1 MKLFRVRRIKIGA
14 RPGALVVP
22 EDSPR
27 PRIRYVDYTVDS
39 LEEGDVDDVESL
51 RAIHER
57 ESITWVDVQGLGDMK
72 LLTRLGAVFDLHELL
87 LADVAHVPQRPKL
100 DTYEDM
106 LLLIS
111 RMVWMTEAENL
122 EREQVSLVMGPNYLL
137 TFQEKYGDVLDP
149 VRERLRAAKGLIR
162 KAGADYLTYAVLDTM
177 VDGYFPV
184 LEKIGDELEA
194 LEDRVLADP
203 SPATLRKVNGI
214 RNILLVLRRIVWPQR
229 EALNHVIRDPHDLIQ
244 ERTRPYFR
252 DTFDHCTQAVELI
265 EALRELTSGLQSTHL
280 SVAGNRMNEIMKVLT
295 IMASM
300 FIPLTFLAGIY
311 GMNFESMP
319 ELKLKWAYPA
329 LLVLMAILA
338 GGMVFYFRRKGW
350 IGSPGWVDE
359 NDEE

>member
-1 MKLFRVRRIKIGA
+1 MKVGA
-14 RPGALVVP
+14 RPGALIVP

-27 PRIRYVDYTVDS
+27 PRIRYIDYTADS
-39 LEEGDVDDVESL
+39 LEDGEIDDVESL

-57 ESITWVDVQGLGDMK
+57 ESITWVDVQGLGDMN
-72 LLTRLGAVFDLHELL
+72 LLTRLGTIFDLHELL

-100 DTYEDM
+100 DAYEDK
-106 LLLIS
+106 LLLVT

-149 VRERLRAAKGLIR
+149 VRERLRVAKGLIR
-162 KAGADYLTYAVLDTM
+162 KAGADYLAYAVLDTI

-184 LEKIGDELEA
+184 LEKLGDELEA
-194 LEDRVLADP
+194 LEERVLADP
-203 SPATLRKVNGI
+203 SPTTLRKVNAT

-229 EALNHVIRDPHDLIQ
+229 EALNHVFRDHHDLVQ
-244 ERTRPYFR
+244 DRTRPYFR

-265 EALRELTSGLQSTHL
+265 EALRELTSGLQSTYL

-295 IMASM
+295 IMASI
-300 FIPLTFLAGIY
+300 FIPLTFLAGVY

-329 LLVLMAILA
+329 LLVLMAVIVA
-338 GGMVFYFRRKGW
+338 GMVVYFRRRGW
-350 IGSPGWVDE
+350 IGSPGRA
-359 NDEE
+359 DEE